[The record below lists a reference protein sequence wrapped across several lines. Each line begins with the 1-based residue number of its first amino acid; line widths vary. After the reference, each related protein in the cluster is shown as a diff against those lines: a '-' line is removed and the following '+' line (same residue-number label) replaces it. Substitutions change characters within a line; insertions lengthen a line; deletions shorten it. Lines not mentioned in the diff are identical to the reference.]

1 MPQIILYERKII
13 FFGSLLHKKPTPW
26 VLGCHTSQHII
37 YNIVGDGVHD
47 THIMFEL
54 RGVVWWQVQDIPRSD
69 PAGDRYIKGY
79 RPVCSTPPSGP
90 PSACLPT
97 ELLTVASMSAS
108 IFSSSSTA
116 ESPVG

>member
-1 MPQIILYERKII
+1 MPQIILYEWKII
-13 FFGSLLHKKPTPW
+13 FSGSLLHKKPTPW

-54 RGVVWWQVQDIPRSD
+54 GGVVWWQVQDIPRSD

-90 PSACLPT
+90 HACRL
-97 ELLTVASMSAS
+97 
-108 IFSSSSTA
+108 SS
-116 ESPVG
+116 